1 MLGEVA
7 KNGNLIMCPL
17 APGKLSEWLSDIQAK
32 QVIALYREGVEEK
45 FISASV
51 ILSPQSHTPY
61 FKTELMFP

>member
-17 APGKLSEWLSDIQAK
+17 APGNLSEWLPTFK
-32 QVIALYREGVEEK
+32 QNNVIALFRKGVEEK

-51 ILSPQSHTPY
+51 ILSQQRRMPY